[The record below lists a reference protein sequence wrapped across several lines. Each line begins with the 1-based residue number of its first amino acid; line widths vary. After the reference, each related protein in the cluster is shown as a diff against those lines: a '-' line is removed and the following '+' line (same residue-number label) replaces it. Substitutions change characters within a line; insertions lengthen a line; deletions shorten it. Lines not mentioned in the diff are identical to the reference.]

1 MARPGEDPWGVL
13 LRLST
18 YAPAHAVVAAARGE
32 VPGPGKSSLDGAV
45 LVADLSGFTSLSETL
60 GRQGRDGIDELTGI
74 LNQVFSTLLE
84 RAVFPWGGALVKY
97 AGDALLCYFEG
108 DEPVPRA
115 VAAGLA
121 AQAYLDEL
129 SQKLVRK
136 LAVRVGVGAGRFD
149 LVTVGRLGER
159 LDCFCAGDAAML
171 ALVAVDDAP
180 PRSLVLEGPG
190 LPRGPFHA
198 GDDVAERLAG
208 HALRPQA
215 RPNSLAGVE
224 KFDVRLAAERLR
236 PFVPPEVY
244 ERLGVGEGAAA
255 PLRSER
261 RDACAVF
268 CEIEGWDGDVSAL
281 GDHYLTAWECCRKHG
296 GMLNK
301 IDALPRGPR
310 MLAAFGVAGAKG
322 DDQRRALAFAVEVR
336 DRLLG
341 RVRVGLEAGPLFAG
355 EVGSMLKREFTVM
368 GDTVNVAARLAH
380 AASPAQ
386 ILCGPDLWA
395 RVDSFVGRPT
405 APLPLKGKS
414 LPLTPVDVTAP
425 RRFTATQMVR
435 RVGHPHLFGR
445 EAELAQVVRI
455 SERAIAGE
463 LQTALLLGPPGIGKS
478 ALAGAAA
485 DRWIDA
491 GGVAYSLRCEYGKRD
506 QPFLLVRA
514 LVGCW
519 LGLKLDPMP
528 TFAAILEALDRT
540 GLGDPVLAEQIAWL
554 LDPGSPRG
562 NPQNEAM
569 VARAV
574 AERMVRA
581 LASAAPVMLVIE
593 DADHADAGSSS
604 LVQYARTLPGPLRCL
619 MLVVRRQG
627 GEEETA
633 RGRFHHLLQVGPLNR
648 AAARALLARS
658 LAAPDVSPVLED
670 AVEARARGNPLFV
683 KRLAGWMSAQGMVY
697 RAGDRAALT
706 PKATEEAA
714 LALPPD
720 LESLV
725 NAEVDRLAA
734 GPREVLRTVAVLGAE
749 FPGELAMSL
758 CASSG
763 LTPADVYAAL
773 HQLSRAGL
781 LMATGGA
788 APSWRFSRLS
798 DRDVVYAGL
807 PAAERKTLHAR
818 VAAVLSSRGLGDDQ
832 LAHHYDQADDH
843 PKAARACLEVA
854 RVAQR
859 RGSFGDALRLYRAA
873 ARHFAALGQSR
884 TECALGELE
893 CLSRLSSYGEARKLA
908 LQLAGEL
915 PDPVAR
921 LGALT
926 SAAMCASYQGDL
938 AAARQLVGRAKA
950 AIPADAPADVK
961 VNLLLMCATYHAAVG
976 SPQEA
981 LEELAEARP
990 LAGED
995 RAPVIVGLQAGLLAE
1010 TGRAAEAV
1018 PLAEAAVRFADQG
1031 AHKGNR
1037 AFTRVSL
1044 ARALEAQGDREAA
1057 IARYREAQALY
1068 SETGQL
1074 ANASN
1079 ARLHAAQVEL
1089 EIGRARAALPELIG
1103 ALSTFRHFASGQD
1116 ETAARCAIGRARLL
1130 LGEREAGIA
1139 ELEDAVRLS
1148 DRTREQHAAVCGRAW
1163 LAEALWGEDPARAR
1177 ELLEESFRV
1186 GRERQATLELVEAR
1200 AVARRIGAQ

>member
-1 MARPGEDPWGVL
+1 ML

-18 YAPAHAVVAAARGE
+18 YAPAHAVTAAARGE
-32 VPGPGKSSLDGAV
+32 TPGPGRSRLEGAV

-60 GRQGRDGIDELTGI
+60 GRQGRDGIDELTTI

-97 AGDALLCYFEG
+97 AGDALLCYFDGE
-108 DEPVPRA
+108 EPVPRA

-121 AQAYLDEL
+121 AQAYMEEL
-129 SQKLVRK
+129 STKLVRK

-171 ALVAVDDAP
+171 ALVAVDDAG
-180 PRSLVLEGPG
+180 PRALILEGQG
-190 LPRGPFHA
+190 LPRGPFHSGSDIA
-198 GDDVAERLAG
+198 QRLAG
-208 HALRPQA
+208 HPLKPQA

-224 KFDVRLAAERLR
+224 KFDVRTAVERLR
-236 PFVPPEVY
+236 PFVPPEVF
-244 ERLGVGEGAAA
+244 ERIGENPNA
-255 PLRSER
+255 PLRAER

-281 GDHYLTAWECCRKHG
+281 GDHYLTAWECARKHG

-322 DDQRRALAFAVEVR
+322 DDERRALAFAVEVR

-355 EVGSMLKREFTVM
+355 EVGSALKHEFTVM
-368 GDTVNVAARLAH
+368 GDTVNIAARLAH
-380 AASPAQ
+380 SASPAQ
-386 ILCGPDLWA
+386 ILCGPDLWS

-414 LPLTPVDVTAP
+414 LPLTPIDVAAP
-425 RRFTATQMVR
+425 RRFTATSMIR

-445 EAELAQVVRI
+445 EAELAQIVRI
-455 SERAIAGE
+455 SERAIAGH

-491 GGVAYSLRCEYGKRD
+491 GGVAFSLRCEYGKRD
-506 QPFLLVRA
+506 QPYLLVRA
-514 LVGCW
+514 LVGAW
-519 LGLKLDPMP
+519 LSLKLDPVP
-528 TFAAILEALDRT
+528 PFADILEALDRL
-540 GLGDPVLAEQIAWL
+540 GIGDPVLAEQIAWL

-562 NPQNEAM
+562 DPQNEAS

-574 AERMVRA
+574 SERMVRTLA
-581 LASAAPVMLVIE
+581 ASAPVLLVIE

-604 LVQYARTLPGPLRCL
+604 LVQYARGLPGPLRCL

-627 GEEETA
+627 GDAEAA
-633 RGRFHHLLQVGPLNR
+633 RGRFHHILQVGPLAR
-648 AAARALLARS
+648 DASRALLARS
-658 LAAPDVSPVLED
+658 LSAPDVSPVLED
-670 AVEARARGNPLFV
+670 AVEARARGNPLFI
-683 KRLAGWMSAQGMVY
+683 KRLAGWMSSQGMIV

-706 PKATEEAA
+706 PQASEEAA
-714 LALPPD
+714 LSLPPD

-725 NAEVDRLAA
+725 NAEVDRLSAA
-734 GPREVLRTVAVLGAE
+734 PREVLRTVAVLGGE
-749 FPGELAMSL
+749 FASELAMSL
-758 CASSG
+758 CASAG
-763 LTPADVYAAL
+763 LSPAEVHAAL
-773 HQLSRAGL
+773 VQLSRSGL
-781 LMATGGA
+781 LMGSGGA
-788 APSWRFSRLS
+788 TPSWRFARLS
-798 DRDVVYAGL
+798 DREVVYAGL
-807 PAAERKTLHAR
+807 PAAERKALHAR
-818 VAAVLSSRGLGDDQ
+818 VAAVLAARGLGDDQ
-832 LAHHYDQADDH
+832 LALHYDLADDH
-843 PKAARACLEVA
+843 PKAARSCLEVA
-854 RVAQR
+854 RAAQR
-859 RGSFGDALRLYRAA
+859 RGSFGDALRLYKAA

-921 LGALT
+921 LRALT

-938 AAARQLVGRAKA
+938 AAARQLMAQAKA
-950 AIPADAPADVK
+950 AIPADAPVEMR
-961 VNLLLMCATYHAAVG
+961 VNLLLMCASYHAAVG

-990 LAGED
+990 LAAED

-1010 TGRAAEAV
+1010 TGRAQEAV

-1031 AHKGNR
+1031 AHKPNR

-1044 ARALEAQGDREAA
+1044 ARSLEAQGDREAA

-1068 SETGQL
+1068 SEAGQL

-1089 EIGRARAALPELIG
+1089 EIGRARTALPELIG

-1163 LAEALWGEDPARAR
+1163 LAEALWSEDPGRARA
-1177 ELLEESFRV
+1177 LLEEAFRV
-1186 GRERQATLELVEAR
+1186 GRERQATLDLAEAR
-1200 AVARRIGAQ
+1200 AVARRIGAG